1 MYLTNV
7 TNEMIIGDGSCSV
20 VSLSAPSP
28 FADVSDEGVLV
39 HRHDFQPFLH
49 STATS
54 CYFLGRWYLQK
65 SQKVSFLDRKNLLKK
80 SIYLK
85 VGPHLGK

>member
-7 TNEMIIGDGSCSV
+7 TNEMIIGDGSCSI

-54 CYFLGRWYLQK
+54 CYLQK

-80 SIYLK
+80 SLYLK
-85 VGPHLGK
+85 VGPHSGKRQK